1 MNIMDEYENVM
12 TTLKILIIG
21 ESFVGKSSLLIAYTD
36 DTFSDD
42 VGATIG
48 VDFKTKKI
56 KIDGNLINLAIWDT
70 AGSERF
76 RALTPNFYRGAHG
89 VIFVYDVTARKTFE
103 KLNSWLDEVNA
114 YADKPNIVKML
125 VGNKIDK
132 DNREVSRHDGML
144 WARSH
149 NTLFIEAS
157 AKTREEV
164 GCAFEELVEKILQT
178 PGLWDSNKTTKTIN
192 LESKTNKS
200 AVSTCCG
207 SYFS

>member
-1 MNIMDEYENVM
+1 MIFKLS
-12 TTLKILIIG
+12 LKISI
-21 ESFVGKSSLLIAYTD
+21 FSLLIRYTD
-36 DTFSDD
+36 NTFSDHI
-42 VGATIG
+42 GATIG

-56 KIDGNLINLAIWDT
+56 NIDGNLVNLAIWDT

-89 VIFVYDVTARKTFE
+89 VIFVYDVTVKKTFE
-103 KLNSWLDEVNA
+103 KLDSWLDELNS

-132 DNREVSRHDGML
+132 DNREVSRQEGMH

-157 AKTREEV
+157 AKTKEEV
-164 GCAFEELVEKILQT
+164 ECAFEELVQKIIQT
-178 PGLWDSNKTTKTIN
+178 PGLWDSNRTN
-192 LESKTNKS
+192 ESIDLNRNNQS
-200 AVSTCCG
+200 IRSNCCN
-207 SYFS
+207 YFS